1 MAGGP
6 FHVLRHRDFRLY
18 AGGMAVSLAGTA
30 MQQLAQSW
38 LIYRLTRSEWLL
50 GLTWFC
56 ANAPILL
63 LSPITGVIADRFPRR
78 RIVLLAQAAAM
89 VQAIV
94 LATLTLTGHVQIW
107 HVLTLATLLGV
118 ANAFDIP
125 ARQSLFIHLV
135 GKEDLIGAIS
145 LNSATFNAARVV
157 GPSLA
162 GFAVARVGEGPCF
175 ALNAASFLAVLG
187 SLLAMRVRE
196 APAPPTTESPLQRLH
211 AGFRYAWRTRAVRVL
226 LITAGAI
233 SFSSAPGI
241 ALAPIFADAIFH
253 RGAPGVGLL
262 TAALGAGAILGT
274 LNLATSG
281 GASSLYL
288 VILTAAA
295 GTGLGYLAFAWSPV
309 FPLSLAVMTVIGASQ
324 FRLNASTNTAIQ
336 SRIDD
341 AYRGR
346 VMGLFSTMVV
356 GMFPVGSLVAGALAS
371 VAGARGTAALGGLLS
386 LLAAGYVYSERGT
399 LLTWL
404 APAPPAA

>member
-6 FHVLRHRDFRLY
+6 FHVLRHRNFRLY

-38 LIYRLTRSEWLL
+38 LIYRLTHSEWLL

-78 RIVLLAQAAAM
+78 RIVMLAQTAAM
-89 VQAIV
+89 LQAVV
-94 LATLTLTGHVQIW
+94 LAALTLTGHVQIW
-107 HVLTLATLLGV
+107 HVLTLATLLGI

-145 LNSATFNAARVV
+145 LNSATFNSARVV

-162 GFAVARVGEGPCF
+162 GLLVARFGEGPCF
-175 ALNAASFLAVLG
+175 ALNAASFLAVIG
-187 SLLAMRVRE
+187 SLLAMRVQE
-196 APAPPTTESPLQRLH
+196 APAPPSAESPLQRLRS
-211 AGFRYAWRTRAVRVL
+211 GFHYAWHTRAVRVL
-226 LITAGAI
+226 LLTAGAI
-233 SFSSAPGI
+233 SLAAAPGI

-253 RGAPGVGLL
+253 RGSPGLGLL

-274 LNLATSG
+274 LNLAVSR
-281 GASSLYL
+281 GASSLYF

-295 GTGLGYLAFAWSPV
+295 GTGIGTLAFAWSPL
-309 FPLSLAVMTVIGASQ
+309 FPLSLAIMTVVGASQ

-336 SRIDD
+336 TRIDD

-346 VMGLFSTMVV
+346 VMGLFSMMVV
-356 GMFPVGSLVAGALAS
+356 GMFPVGSLLAGALATI
-371 VAGARGTAALGGLLS
+371 AGARWTATLGGLAS
-386 LLAAGYVYSERGT
+386 LMAAAYVYSERRT
-399 LLTWL
+399 LRSWL
-404 APAPPAA
+404 EP